1 MAPYDARRERGHFER
16 SKLVPLE
23 KSLPTILLDS
33 TYKSFCSARMKLVW
47 LSHAHLD
54 LLYEINQMAQITE
67 QIITEEKAEVVRLYN
82 NSVKMENED
91 N

>member
-1 MAPYDARRERGHFER
+1 
-16 SKLVPLE
+16 
-23 KSLPTILLDS
+23 
-33 TYKSFCSARMKLVW
+33 MKLVW

-91 N
+91 NW